1 MLLKDPGRKK
11 PVFSYHTNLICERQG
26 LYVTHFCVFVCGHCL
41 RGAKLVSAAF
51 ALGFTP
57 WVVLS
62 LHLPHI
68 PRNKAPFAFPTTTIS
83 FFSLAHTE
91 PLPYAMMALEIVLR
105 KG

>member
-1 MLLKDPGRKK
+1 MMVWRLSDDFVKRVYTACIGMLLKDPGQKK

-57 WVVLS
+57 
-62 LHLPHI
+62 
-68 PRNKAPFAFPTTTIS
+68 
-83 FFSLAHTE
+83 
-91 PLPYAMMALEIVLR
+91 
-105 KG
+105 